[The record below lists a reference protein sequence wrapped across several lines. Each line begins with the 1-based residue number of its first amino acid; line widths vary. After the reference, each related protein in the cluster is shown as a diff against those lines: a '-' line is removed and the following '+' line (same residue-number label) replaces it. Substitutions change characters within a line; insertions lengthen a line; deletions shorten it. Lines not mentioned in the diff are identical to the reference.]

1 MVMHSMTADRSV
13 LDGKELTKQTRRRVM
28 SFARPY
34 RASIAGFLGT
44 IIASTFLGLLPPLL
58 IREIF
63 DDAILDGDGG
73 YLNILFLF
81 MIAAALGEAVLGL
94 VERYLVQA
102 PVELPH
108 HLIVDAV
115 EVVGTVHRYRRLGT
129 VFLVQNRLEV
139 GHACLPVSAEETR
152 MLGRFGE
159 TRQPPCRSGIQS
171 GFQIRHRCESD
182 EGVRR

>member
-1 MVMHSMTADRSV
+1 MNAPSPFMVMHSMTADRSV
-13 LDGKELTKQTRRRVM
+13 LDGKELNKQTRRRVM

-34 RASIAGFLGT
+34 RASIVGFLGT

-94 VERYLVQA
+94 VERYLSSRIGEGLIYDLRVKLFDHVQRMPIA
-102 PVELPH
+102 FF
-108 HLIVDAV
+108 
-115 EVVGTVHRYRRLGT
+115 TRR
-129 VFLVQNRLEV
+129 
-139 GHACLPVSAEETR
+139 S
-152 MLGRFGE
+152 
-159 TRQPPCRSGIQS
+159 
-171 GFQIRHRCESD
+171 
-182 EGVRR
+182 

>member
-1 MVMHSMTADRSV
+1 
-13 LDGKELTKQTRRRVM
+13 M

-34 RASIAGFLGT
+34 RASIVGFLGT

-94 VERYLVQA
+94 VERYLSSRIGEGLIYDLRVKLFDHVQRMPIA
-102 PVELPH
+102 FFTRTQTGT
-108 HLIVDAV
+108 LISRLNNDVIGAQRAFT
-115 EVVGTVHRYRRLGT
+115 GTLGT
-129 VFLVQNRLEV
+129 VVGNAITLSGTLIAMLLLEWKLTLL
-139 GHACLPVSAEETR
+139 AIAILPVFVIPAR
-152 MLGRFGE
+152 RG
-159 TRQPPCRSGIQS
+159 CRSE
-171 GFQIRHRCESD
+171 RHHP
-182 EGVRR
+182 